1 MVGLVASVL
10 AETEARSSGE
20 TLVMVAIGAAIWY
33 GLFRVVRA
41 FVRRVRK
48 GYGRR
53 DDFSGGYKP

>member
-20 TLVMVAIGAAIWY
+20 TLAMVAIGAAIWY

-48 GYGRR
+48 GFGRE
-53 DDFSGGYKP
+53 DFSGGYKP